1 MNPDQQ
7 PVSPAEPQAP
17 VHQPIGAAQSPRR
30 NTRKITAIWLLVGPT
45 ALIVFSIAAY
55 AVANLIFNSGVNMQ
69 NNNAELFGQQPVAVT
84 IINIILFI
92 TGLLG
97 VIAWLP
103 GIIIG
108 IVLLATKR

>member
-17 VHQPIGAAQSPRR
+17 AHQPAGATQSPQR
-30 NTRKITAIWLLVGPT
+30 NTRKFAAIWLLVGPT
-45 ALIVFSIAAY
+45 ALIVFSITAY
-55 AVANLIFNSGVNMQ
+55 AVANLIFNNSVNIE
-69 NNNAELFGQQPVAVT
+69 NNSAELFGQQPVVAT

-108 IVLLATKR
+108 IVLLATKK